1 MSNTTDQLLSQH
13 IAQLKAE
20 GANGLEQYEKKLRSN
35 TKNPAVLGDLLFEGR
50 AALMFLRNGFR
61 VAMRERP
68 DLQIELDKE
77 VVGVEVKHF
86 HEKEQ
91 DRVDEKAMLEATE
104 LLVLI
109 GDLTESE
116 GAPAWTQIANV
127 AIRKAS
133 QYMSD
138 APNILIV
145 ESSSESLELMLP
157 SAVHEYDVEVFKSN
171 DPCLRRLNA
180 MMLIN
185 TRSIGFRSSARVG
198 SSGPW
203 NVEFYQTAHA
213 TAPLSAKLVSAL
225 TNVRLD

>member
-1 MSNTTDQLLSQH
+1 MSSTIDQIINQY
-13 IAQLKAE
+13 IAQLKTE
-20 GANGLEQYEKKLRSN
+20 GATGLEQYKQRIKNN

-68 DLQIELDKE
+68 DLQIELDGE
-77 VVGVEVKHF
+77 VVYVEVKHF

-91 DRVDEKAMLEATE
+91 DRADEKAMREAID
-104 LLVLI
+104 LLVPN
-109 GDLTESE
+109 GNLTESE
-116 GAPAWTQIANV
+116 GAPAWKQIATV

-138 APNILIV
+138 GLNILVI
-145 ESSSESLELMLP
+145 ESSSESLQLMLP
-157 SAVHEYDVEVFKSN
+157 SAVHEYDDEVLNSN

-185 TRSIGFRSSARVG
+185 THSIGFRP
-198 SSGPW
+198 SGPW
-203 NVEFYQTAHA
+203 NIEFCQTAHA
-213 TAPLSAKLVSAL
+213 ATPLSVKLVFAL
-225 TNVRLD
+225 TNIRLDLA